1 MGDERRHRPL
11 SEPSGTG
18 WHREDMAEKT
28 RVLSPRAARRARW
41 AVPSVVAVVV
51 AGAFVGPAL
60 VANADTDLPDLTPAQ
75 LLDKVAAAA
84 PTALSGTAVYTARL
98 GLPEIPLGEMAGAD
112 PVNLLGGSSTLR
124 VWTDGTERS
133 RVALLGATSEYS
145 VVTDGPEAWTYSS
158 DDEEVVH
165 YALSAA
171 DRARFDALDRQARE
185 GRLPGV
191 HGELPTPQEAGRDA
205 LARAQEH
212 SSVTVTDPT
221 TVAGRAAYQVVV
233 DPKSSTTLVD
243 RVVVAID
250 ARTWTPL
257 RVQAW
262 STSDSGAPALELGFT
277 DVSFTEPS
285 DSVLSFTP
293 PPGASQRDVVVPLPT
308 AGDLARAH
316 AQKDAAGALP
326 DGVTVTG
333 TGWDTVVE
341 LSDVDLADLV
351 AGDPADVAQGFR
363 KTFGSKGAQ
372 ELYQKWVPADGE
384 GPVPD
389 LDTAALYDSLTTP
402 VDGGRVLRSAL
413 LSALVLDDGRV
424 LVGAV
429 PVDVLQ
435 DLAR

>member
-1 MGDERRHRPL
+1 MTEKTRPL
-11 SEPSGTG
+11 S
-18 WHREDMAEKT
+18 A
-28 RVLSPRAARRARW
+28 RAARRARW
-41 AVPSVVAVVV
+41 AVPTVVGVVV

-60 VANADTDLPDLTPAQ
+60 VANADSDLPDLTPEQ
-75 LLDKVAAAA
+75 LLDKVAAAG

-98 GLPEIPLGEMAGAD
+98 GLPEIPLGDIAGAD

-165 YALSAA
+165 YTLSKA
-171 DRARFDALDRQARE
+171 DRARFDAMQEHAR
-185 GRLPGV
+185 GDGATGTSGMAGV
-191 HGELPTPQEAGRDA
+191 HGGDLPTPQEAGREA
-205 LARAQEH
+205 LARAEQDATI
-212 SSVTVTDPT
+212 TVEAPT
-221 TVAGRAAYQVVV
+221 TVAGRPAYQVVV
-233 DPKSSTTLVD
+233 DPTSTTTLVD
-243 RVVVAID
+243 RIVVAVD

-262 STSDSGAPALELGFT
+262 STTDADAPALEMGFT
-277 DVSFTEPS
+277 DVSFASPP
-285 DSVLSFTP
+285 DSVLSFTS
-293 PPGASQRDVVVPLPT
+293 PPGASTRDVVVPMPS
-308 AGDLARAH
+308 ARDM
-316 AQKDAAGALP
+316 AQARPDHLEGGLP
-326 DGVTVTG
+326 DGVSVTG
-333 TGWDTVVE
+333 TGWDSVVE
-341 LSDVDLADLV
+341 LSDVDVAALV
-351 AGDPADVAQGFR
+351 QGDPAQVAQGFR
-363 KTFGSKGAQ
+363 KTFGSRGAQ
-372 ELYQKWVPADGE
+372 ELYEKWVPAEGE

-413 LSALVLDDGRV
+413 LSVLVLDDGRV

>member
-1 MGDERRHRPL
+1 MTEKTRPL
-11 SEPSGTG
+11 ST
-18 WHREDMAEKT
+18 
-28 RVLSPRAARRARW
+28 RAARRARW

-60 VANADTDLPDLTPAQ
+60 VANADSDLPDLTPEQ
-75 LLDKVAAAA
+75 LLDKVAAAG

-98 GLPEIPLGEMAGAD
+98 GLPEIPLGDMAGAD

-165 YALSAA
+165 YTLSKA
-171 DRARFDALDRQARE
+171 DRARFDAMQRHMDGDGATGMPGMARM
-185 GRLPGV
+185 
-191 HGELPTPQEAGRDA
+191 HGGDLPTPQEAGREA
-205 LARAQEH
+205 LARAEQDAT
-212 SSVTVTDPT
+212 VTVEAPT

-233 DPKSSTTLVD
+233 DPTSTTTLVD
-243 RVVVAID
+243 RIVVAVD

-262 STSDSGAPALELGFT
+262 STSDPDAPALEMGFT
-277 DVSFTEPS
+277 DVSFASPP
-285 DSVLSFTP
+285 DSVLSFTS
-293 PPGASQRDVVVPLPT
+293 PPGASTRDVVVPMPTMRDMAQARQAHSDAERGLPE
-308 AGDLARAH
+308 
-316 AQKDAAGALP
+316 
-326 DGVTVTG
+326 GVTVTG
-333 TGWDTVVE
+333 TGWDSVVE
-341 LSDVDLADLV
+341 LTDVDVAALV
-351 AGDPADVAQGFR
+351 AGDPAQVTQGFR
-363 KTFGSKGAQ
+363 KTFGSQGAQ
-372 ELYQKWVPADGE
+372 ELYQKWVPAEGE

-413 LSALVLDDGRV
+413 LSVLVLDDGRV